1 MGLEL
6 ISGFSILIGCVPFLF
21 LQFNRDKQKEELQTQ
36 RVEIDSQFTE
46 YMSLLKVSPTA
57 TSLSLLIFSLTYSVL
72 LFNTLILQSHH
83 LSSEIHFTQNINI

>member
-46 YMSLLKVSPTA
+46 YMSLLKASPTA
-57 TSLSLLIFSLTYSVL
+57 TS
-72 LFNTLILQSHH
+72 
-83 LSSEIHFTQNINI
+83 